1 MKIFW
6 ILLICFMI
14 HEVKRKV
21 KEGFLLS
28 LGLILSKFFQ
38 LNQKPEKF
46 MSKKLLVLLVIF
58 VALAAQAHEKIEL
71 GLGAGNTHEAGG
83 EAFNSAA
90 SSGDGHNFWLGY
102 GLDDN
107 WGVEL
112 GLDKLDFDG
121 IDSKHQLIS
130 MGAVYRWMP
139 GAFIHPLAKIAVATA
154 ESTSALDVK
163 TNSLAAKGAAGLEAE
178 WKYISAGVLA
188 NVYHIVKSDDAA
200 NLKGTQAVQ
209 PSLFITFHTAL
220 DAAEEEKETSV
231 SQAPAVT
238 PAKPAE
244 DTDKDGIADGDDK
257 CPNTPAGVA
266 VNQIGCSEKEKA
278 SVRLK
283 VNFLSNKSDLQ
294 SMYFAEVNNLADFM
308 KKFPETK
315 VEIAG
320 HTDSL
325 GDADR
330 NKELS
335 QKRAE
340 SVKAALVAAGVE
352 EARLTAVGYGSTQP
366 VADNKTKAGRDQ
378 NRRVTA
384 EISIDV
390 DKKK

>member
-1 MKIFW
+1 MTKIF
-6 ILLICFMI
+6 
-14 HEVKRKV
+14 
-21 KEGFLLS
+21 
-28 LGLILSKFFQ
+28 
-38 LNQKPEKF
+38 
-46 MSKKLLVLLVIF
+46 LVLTVVF
-58 VALAAQAHEKIEL
+58 VSVLAQAQERLEI

-83 EAFNSAA
+83 ESFNSAA

-102 GLDDN
+102 GLDDH

-112 GLDKLDFDG
+112 GLDQLDFDK
-121 IDSKHQLIS
+121 INSKHQLIS

-139 GAFIHPLAKIAVATA
+139 EKFVHPLAKLALATA
-154 ESTSALDVK
+154 QSTSAADLK
-163 TNSLAAKGAAGLEAE
+163 TNSLAAKAAAGLEAE

-188 NVYHIVKSDDAA
+188 NIFHIVKTDDAA
-200 NLKGTQAVQ
+200 NLKGVQAVE
-209 PSLFITFHTAL
+209 PELFIAFHTAL
-220 DAAEEEKETSV
+220 APADDEKETSV
-231 SQAPAVT
+231 SEAPAAAATAPVKVT
-238 PAKPAE
+238 E
-244 DTDKDGIADGDDK
+244 DADKDGVADADDK

-266 VNQIGCSEKEKA
+266 VNKIGCSEKEKA

-283 VNFLSNKSDLQ
+283 VNFASNKSDLESQ
-294 SMYFAEVNNLADFM
+294 YESEITNLADFM

-325 GDADR
+325 GDAAK

-335 QKRAE
+335 QKRAD
-340 SVKAALVAAGVE
+340 SVKAALVKAGVE
-352 EARLTAVGYGSTQP
+352 NTRLTAVGYGSTQP
-366 VADNKTKAGRDQ
+366 IADNKSKMGRDQ

>member
-1 MKIFW
+1 MAK
-6 ILLICFMI
+6 
-14 HEVKRKV
+14 
-21 KEGFLLS
+21 
-28 LGLILSKFFQ
+28 
-38 LNQKPEKF
+38 N
-46 MSKKLLVLLVIF
+46 LLVLLVIL
-58 VALAAQAHEKIEL
+58 VALAAQSQERLEL

-102 GLDDN
+102 GLDEN
-107 WGVEL
+107 WSVEL

-121 IDSKHQLIS
+121 INSKHQLIG
-130 MGAVYRWMP
+130 MNAVYRWMP
-139 GAFIHPLAKIAVATA
+139 SSFIHPLAKLGVATA

-163 TNSLAAKGAAGLEAE
+163 TNSLAAKVAAGFEAE

-188 NVYHIVKSDDAA
+188 NFYHIVKSDDAA
-200 NLKGTQAVQ
+200 DLKGTQAVQ
-209 PSLFITFHTAL
+209 PALFVAFHTAL
-220 DAAEEEKETSV
+220 AATEEENETSV
-231 SQAPAVT
+231 SEAPAAGT
-238 PAKPAE
+238 PVKAVDDA
-244 DTDKDGIADGDDK
+244 DKDGVEDVDDK
-257 CPNTPAGVA
+257 CPNTPVGVA
-266 VNQIGCSEKEKA
+266 VNKIGCSEKERA

-325 GDADR
+325 GDAAQ

-335 QKRAE
+335 QQRAD

-352 EARLTAVGYGSTQP
+352 EARLTAVGYGSAQP

>member
-1 MKIFW
+1 MA
-6 ILLICFMI
+6 
-14 HEVKRKV
+14 
-21 KEGFLLS
+21 
-28 LGLILSKFFQ
+28 
-38 LNQKPEKF
+38 
-46 MSKKLLVLLVIF
+46 KKLLVLLVVF
-58 VALAAQAHEKIEL
+58 VALAAQAHEKFEL

-102 GLDDN
+102 VFDEN

-121 IDSKHQLIS
+121 INSKHQLINMS
-130 MGAVYRWMP
+130 AVYRWMP
-139 GAFIHPLAKIAVATA
+139 TSFVHPLAKLGVATA
-154 ESTSALDVK
+154 ESTSALDAK
-163 TNSLAAKGAAGLEAE
+163 TNSLAGKAAIGLEIE
-178 WKYISAGVLA
+178 WTHISAGVLA
-188 NVYHIVKSDDAA
+188 NFYHIVKSDDAA
-200 NLKGTQAVQ
+200 DLKGTQALQ
-209 PSLFITFHTAL
+209 PALFIAFHTAVSA
-220 DAAEEEKETSV
+220 DDEKSSV
-231 SQAPAVT
+231 SEAPAAT
-238 PAKPAE
+238 APAKAVV
-244 DTDKDGIADGDDK
+244 DTDKDGVSDDDDK
-257 CPNTPAGVA
+257 CPNSPAGVV
-266 VNQIGCSEKEKA
+266 VNKIGCSEKEKA

-283 VNFLSNKSDLQ
+283 VNFLSGKSELQ

-325 GDADR
+325 GDANK

-352 EARLTAVGYGSTQP
+352 ESRLTASGYGSSQP
-366 VADNKTKAGRDQ
+366 VADNKTKAGREE

>member
-1 MKIFW
+1 
-6 ILLICFMI
+6 
-14 HEVKRKV
+14 
-21 KEGFLLS
+21 
-28 LGLILSKFFQ
+28 
-38 LNQKPEKF
+38 
-46 MSKKLLVLLVIF
+46 MSKKLLVLMVIF
-58 VALAAQAHEKIEL
+58 VALAAQAHEKLEL

-83 EAFNSAA
+83 ERFNSAA

-102 GLDDN
+102 GLDEN

-139 GAFIHPLAKIAVATA
+139 GAFVHPLAKIAVATA

-200 NLKGTQAVQ
+200 DLKGTQAVQ

-220 DAAEEEKETSV
+220 DSAEDEKETSV
-231 SQAPAVT
+231 SQAPAVA
-238 PAKPAE
+238 PAKPVE

-283 VNFLSNKSDLQ
+283 VNFLSGKSDLQ
-294 SMYFAEVNNLADFM
+294 SMYFGEVNNLADFM

-325 GDADR
+325 GDTEK

-340 SVKAALVAAGVE
+340 SVKAALVAAGVDQ
-352 EARLTAVGYGSTQP
+352 ARLTAVGYGSSQP